1 MKTVQGIKE
10 ELIPL
15 VKAALPTKEEVLE
28 RQRHLPCIDMTRAS
42 IPGFNKIVK
51 DVVGRYRQTQEPDE
65 AELEKAVAQI
75 KDMYLTLIQWEE
87 QT

>member
-1 MKTVQGIKE
+1 MRKAQEIRE

-15 VKAALPTKEEVLE
+15 VKAALPTKQEVFD

-42 IPGFNKIVK
+42 IFGFNKIVK
-51 DVVGRYRQTQEPDE
+51 DVVARYRRTHEPDE